1 MALNKDIWDD
11 LLGVVTDVGTALA
24 QQLLITALGSLLGK
38 RGIFDDLLASL
49 GGVVSQVTGTVS
61 NVIGSLGAVGGVL
74 LDSVTPHVQD
84 LQDQL
89 TNHALNAAQSL
100 LGTLSGISGTLQGR
114 QLADAFGALLDEA
127 LGHLTSIATSLL
139 NVGLASVLGALAGK
153 RQLADAFGALLD
165 EALGHLT
172 SIATSLLNV
181 GLASVLGA
189 LASGKRDIW
198 DDILGVVTDVGT
210 ALAQQ
215 LLITALGSLLGKR
228 GIFDDLL
235 ASLGGVVSQVTGTVS
250 NVIGSLGAVGG
261 VLLDSVTPHVQD
273 LQDQLTNHA
282 LNAAQSLLGTL
293 SGISGTL
300 QG

>member
-1 MALNKDIWDD
+1 M
-11 LLGVVTDVGTALA
+11 
-24 QQLLITALGSLLGK
+24 
-38 RGIFDDLLASL
+38 
-49 GGVVSQVTGTVS
+49 
-61 NVIGSLGAVGGVL
+61 
-74 LDSVTPHVQD
+74 

-114 QLADAFGALLDEA
+114 QLGDAFGALLDEA

-189 LASGKRDIW
+189 LGSGKRDILN
-198 DDILGVVTDVGT
+198 DIIGVAQQVGT
-210 ALAQQ
+210 Q
-215 LLITALGSLLGKR
+215 LLISALGSLLLGKR
-228 GIFDDLL
+228 GIWDDLM
-235 ASLGGVVSQVTGTVS
+235 ASLNGVVSSVTGTVGS
-250 NVIGSLGAVGG
+250 VVGSLTSVGG